1 MQNVALVY
9 AFVLMAF
16 MTKKKHLYP
25 LLSILLL
32 VSTIAGGVRV
42 NVLSGQSPM
51 WAIMAKQRAQRV
63 AVVHVGSIADEHKK
77 ARIIKILVPLLI
89 VAIIAVLWLIKT
101 GTDKSESTLPPINN
115 AELPEHLKN
124 ADFSLEVNAP
134 VDFESLAEYGLPA
147 IIDYGSDSCIPC
159 KEMAPALKLLNEEM
173 YGKAFVKF
181 ADVWVYSDAASNVPI
196 QVIPTQVL
204 VNADGT
210 PFVPSDELAA
220 KIQFTMYS
228 DKNTNEHVFTVHQGG
243 LTEEEM
249 REILIEMG
257 VE

>member
-1 MQNVALVY
+1 MN
-9 AFVLMAF
+9 
-16 MTKKKHLYP
+16 
-25 LLSILLL
+25 I
-32 VSTIAGGVRV
+32 
-42 NVLSGQSPM
+42 
-51 WAIMAKQRAQRV
+51 
-63 AVVHVGSIADEHKK
+63 KK

-115 AELPEHLKN
+115 AELPEHLKG

-134 VDFESLAEYGLPA
+134 VDFESLAESGLPA

-249 REILIEMG
+249 REILNEMG